1 MMDLTDHSSFQLEQA
16 KRFILEEN
24 DFLVVS
30 HVQPDGDAVSST
42 IAIGI
47 ILQSLNKSFIMIN
60 EDKIPIKFD
69 YLSGYELIQ
78 SAGIINTVPRLY
90 RNIIAVDCADFSRIG
105 IVQNWFEDNPTILN
119 IDHHPTNDQYGT
131 IPLIQAEA
139 AATVE
144 ILFYLIEA
152 LGIKWTKSLADCI
165 YTGLLTDTGGFR
177 YSNTSPEV
185 MKIASK
191 MLEFGVVGYQLAE
204 HLLERIAFSHIFILK
219 RALASL
225 SFAAHN
231 QIGWMLVTQADI
243 IESQANNEDL
253 EGLVNYPRNIEGVE
267 VGLLF
272 KEITSSVV
280 KVSFRSAGKI
290 DVAAIA
296 HRLGGGGHTRASG
309 CTLTMTMDEAV
320 PFIVNEIQ
328 QEMA

>member
-30 HVQPDGDAVSST
+30 HVQPDGDATSST
-42 IAIGI
+42 VAIGL
-47 ILQSLNKSFIMIN
+47 ILQKLNKSFIMIN
-60 EDKIPIKFD
+60 EDKIPNKFD

-78 SAGIINTVPRLY
+78 HAGSIDPIPCQY
-90 RNIIAVDCADFSRIG
+90 QNIIAVDCADFSRVG
-105 IVQNWFEDNPTILN
+105 IVENWFGDNPTILN
-119 IDHHPTNDQYGT
+119 IDHHPTNDHYGT
-131 IPLIQAEA
+131 IALIQAEA
-139 AATVE
+139 AATAE

-152 LGIKWTKSLADCI
+152 LEVTWTKQLADCI

-191 MLEFGVVGYQLAE
+191 MLEFGVEGHQLAE
-204 HLLERIAFSHIFILK
+204 HLLERIAFSHIIVLK

-225 SFAAHN
+225 SFAEDN

-243 IESQANNEDL
+243 TESQANNEDL

-272 KEITSSVV
+272 KEITEILV
-280 KVSFRSAGKI
+280 KVSFRSAGRI

-309 CTLTMTMDEAV
+309 CTLNMSMDEAV
-320 PFIVNEIQ
+320 PFIVNQIK

>member
-1 MMDLTDHSSFQLEQA
+1 MMDLTDHSSFQLDQA

-24 DFLVVS
+24 NFLVVS
-30 HVQPDGDAVSST
+30 HVQPDGDAISST
-42 IAIGI
+42 IAIGL
-47 ILQSLNKSFIMIN
+47 ILRSLNKSFIMIN
-60 EDKIPIKFD
+60 EDKTPIKFD
-69 YLSGYELIQ
+69 YLSGYENILH
-78 SAGIINTVPRLY
+78 ADIIDAVPRQY

-105 IVQNWFEDNPTILN
+105 IVQNWFEDNPIILN

-139 AATVE
+139 AATAE

-152 LGIKWTKSLADCI
+152 LGIEWTKSLADCI

-191 MLEFGVVGYQLAE
+191 MLEFGVIGHQLAE
-204 HLLERIAFSHIFILK
+204 HLLERIAFSHIIILK
-219 RALASL
+219 RALTSL
-225 SFAAHN
+225 SFAANN
-231 QIGWMLVTQADI
+231 QIGWVLVSQADI
-243 IESQANNEDL
+243 IESQASNEDL

-272 KEITSSVV
+272 KEITPSIV
-280 KVSFRSAGKI
+280 KVSFRSAGKV

-309 CTLTMTMDEAV
+309 CTLNMTMDEAV